1 MNDYG
6 ILIKKFRENKGM
18 TQLELAKK
26 AGVGNGTIGDI
37 ERGARKG
44 KQSTLKKISDALNLN
59 KEEREKLDNA
69 FLGKKISKN
78 TEVLN
83 SLPNHLS
90 EKIEKL
96 EEENKKLKEKYAQID
111 ERVFGLDKKSF
122 SQYEKTMNE
131 ASLFFQDENISD
143 EDKQKM
149 VMAISE
155 LFFES
160 KQMNKEKY
168 KKNKKDNNNE

>member
-1 MNDYG
+1 MSTLA
-6 ILIKKFRENKGM
+6 ITLKKLREDKKM
-18 TQLELAKK
+18 SQIELAKK
-26 AGVGNGTIGDI
+26 AGIGSGTLGDI
-37 ERGARKG
+37 ERGINK
-44 KQSTLKKISDALNLN
+44 STIKTINKIITALDLNL
-59 KEEREKLDNA
+59 KEKDMLLSA
-69 FLGKKISKN
+69 FLGTKMS
-78 TEVLN
+78 
-83 SLPNHLS
+83 SQ

-96 EEENKKLKEKYAQID
+96 EEENKKLKEKYSQID
-111 ERVFGLDKKSF
+111 ERVLGLDKKSF

-168 KKNKKDNNNE
+168 KKNKKDNNE

>member
-6 ILIKKFRENKGM
+6 ILIKKLRESRNM
-18 TQLELAKK
+18 TQLELAKE
-26 AGVGNGTIGDI
+26 AEIGSGTIGDI

-44 KQSTLKKISDALNLN
+44 KQSTLKKIADALKLT

-69 FLGKKISKN
+69 FLGKKIKN
-78 TEVLN
+78 IEMPSAVP
-83 SLPNHLS
+83 SDIV
-90 EKIEKL
+90 EKLEKL
-96 EEENKKLKEKYAQID
+96 EEENKNLREKYSQID
-111 ERVFGLDKKSF
+111 ERVLELDKRSF
-122 SQYEKTMNE
+122 NQYEKTMNE
-131 ASLFFQDENISD
+131 ASLFFQDETISE

-168 KKNKKDNNNE
+168 KKNKKDDNE

>member
-6 ILIKKFRENKGM
+6 ILIKKFRESRNM
-18 TQLELAKK
+18 TQLELAKE
-26 AGVGNGTIGDI
+26 AEIGSGTIGDI
-37 ERGARKG
+37 ERGTNK
-44 KQSTLKKISDALNLN
+44 STIKTMNKIIVALELTQ
-59 KEEREKLDNA
+59 EEKDKLLSS
-69 FLGKKISKN
+69 FLGRKVSS
-78 TEVLN
+78 E
-83 SLPNHLS
+83 
-90 EKIEKL
+90 EKIKKL
-96 EEENKKLKEKYAQID
+96 EEENKNLKEKYSQID
-111 ERVFGLDKKSF
+111 ERVLTLDKKSF

-160 KQMNKEKY
+160 KQINKEKY
-168 KKNKKDNNNE
+168 KKNKKDDNE

>member
-1 MNDYG
+1 MNEYG
-6 ILIKKFRENKGM
+6 ILIKKLRENKGM

-26 AGVGNGTIGDI
+26 AGIGNGTIGDI

-44 KQSTLKKISDALNLN
+44 KQSTLKKISDALNLS

-69 FLGKKISKN
+69 FLGKKIN
-78 TEVLN
+78 N
-83 SLPNHLS
+83 N
-90 EKIEKL
+90 IEKL
-96 EEENKKLKEKYAQID
+96 STIPNNLTEKIKKLEDENKKLKEKYAQID
-111 ERVFGLDKKSF
+111 ERVLDLDKKSF

-160 KQMNKEKY
+160 KQINKEKY
-168 KKNKKDNNNE
+168 KKNKNK

>member
-6 ILIKKFRENKGM
+6 ILIKKFRESRNM
-18 TQLELAKK
+18 TQLELAKE
-26 AGVGNGTIGDI
+26 AEIGSGTIGDI

-44 KQSTLKKISDALNLN
+44 KQSTLKKISDALKLT

-69 FLGKKISKN
+69 FLGKKIKN
-78 TEVLN
+78 IEMPSAVPSDIVKKL
-83 SLPNHLS
+83 
-90 EKIEKL
+90 EKL
-96 EEENKKLKEKYAQID
+96 EEENKNLKEKYSQID
-111 ERVFGLDKKSF
+111 ERVLTLDKKGF

-160 KQMNKEKY
+160 KQINKEKY
-168 KKNKKDNNNE
+168 KKNKKDDNE

>member
-1 MNDYG
+1 MSTLA
-6 ILIKKFRENKGM
+6 ITLKKLREDKKM
-18 TQLELAKK
+18 SQIELAKK
-26 AGVGNGTIGDI
+26 AGIGSGTLGDI
-37 ERGARKG
+37 ERGINK
-44 KQSTLKKISDALNLN
+44 STIKTINKIITALDLNL
-59 KEEREKLDNA
+59 KEKDMLLSA
-69 FLGKKISKN
+69 FLGTKMS
-78 TEVLN
+78 
-83 SLPNHLS
+83 SQ

-96 EEENKKLKEKYAQID
+96 EEENKKLKEKYSQID
-111 ERVFGLDKKSF
+111 ERVLGLDKKGF